1 MDFAPPTTGLYPG
14 QEDKPS
20 EAAPVVDDGRPL
32 TAQQRLAALKAKLS
46 DARKTNHKAVVEE
59 DRRSKLGPQGL
70 KDEAKHKKYDQIK
83 KEGKKETDSQKMM
96 STTAATALAESEKSD
111 KKNRNRGQY
120 GWDVFNN
127 EAQHRHYKKRV
138 RRAEEDGRVGVVRRS
153 RSRSRSRC
161 RPADAPRPPP
171 PRALLP
177 RRHCAT
183 QPEPALVRRRT
194 RTPTARTTPTVPRL
208 QCRRRG
214 LAPLEPPPP
223 TLSPS
228 SPHPTPPTPPPP
240 SPPPP
245 PPHPRPPAPHPVY
258 PTNSERAR
266 ETGEEDPKPTLTLIL
281 PPTLPLNLDPD
292 PDPHPD

>member
-14 QEDKPS
+14 QEDKPD
-20 EAAPVVDDGRPL
+20 EAAPPVDDGRPQ

-96 STTAATALAESEKSD
+96 STTAATAQAESEKSD

-138 RRAEEDGRVGVVRRS
+138 RRAEEDGRVGVDED
-153 RSRSRSRC
+153 
-161 RPADAPRPPP
+161 ADGVPRLGMADHFQAAPPVPQAKLA
-171 PRALLP
+171 AL
-177 RRHCAT
+177 ADDMN
-183 QPEPALVRRRT
+183 EAALRNAQFSRRRT
-194 RTPTARTTPTVPRL
+194 FDEDKDVTYIN
-208 QCRRRG
+208 RRN
-214 LAPLEPPPP
+214 E
-223 TLSPS
+223 
-228 SPHPTPPTPPPP
+228 
-240 SPPPP
+240 
-245 PPHPRPPAPHPVY
+245 VF
-258 PTNSERAR
+258 NKKIERAF
-266 ETGEEDPKPTLTLIL
+266 DPYTAEIRQ
-281 PPTLPLNLDPD
+281 NLERGTAL
-292 PDPHPD
+292 

>member
-14 QEDKPS
+14 QEDKPD
-20 EAAPVVDDGRPL
+20 EAAPPVDDGRPQ

-96 STTAATALAESEKSD
+96 STTAATAQAESEKSD

-153 RSRSRSRC
+153 RSRRRC
-161 RPADAPRPPP
+161 LPAYAPPHPAPRAPA

-177 RRHCAT
+177 RRTARRSLT
-183 QPEPALVRRRT
+183 QPSCAAERGR
-194 RTPTARTTPTVPRL
+194 
-208 QCRRRG
+208 RRRG
-214 LAPLEPPPP
+214 PG
-223 TLSPS
+223 PS
-228 SPHPTPPTPPPP
+228 RVAGRASGAAGETWPH
-240 SPPPP
+240 
-245 PPHPRPPAPHPVY
+245 
-258 PTNSERAR
+258 
-266 ETGEEDPKPTLTLIL
+266 
-281 PPTLPLNLDPD
+281 
-292 PDPHPD
+292 

>member
-138 RRAEEDGRVGVVRRS
+138 RRAEEDGRVGVDED
-153 RSRSRSRC
+153 
-161 RPADAPRPPP
+161 ADGADDAYGAAPPVPQAKLA
-171 PRALLP
+171 AL
-177 RRHCAT
+177 ADDMN
-183 QPEPALVRRRT
+183 EAALRNAQFSRRRT
-194 RTPTARTTPTVPRL
+194 FDEDKDVTYIN
-208 QCRRRG
+208 RRN
-214 LAPLEPPPP
+214 E
-223 TLSPS
+223 
-228 SPHPTPPTPPPP
+228 
-240 SPPPP
+240 
-245 PPHPRPPAPHPVY
+245 VF
-258 PTNSERAR
+258 NKKIERAF
-266 ETGEEDPKPTLTLIL
+266 DPYTAEIRQ
-281 PPTLPLNLDPD
+281 NLERGTAL
-292 PDPHPD
+292 

>member
-14 QEDKPS
+14 QEDKPDA
-20 EAAPVVDDGRPL
+20 AAPVVDDGRPL

-96 STTAATALAESEKSD
+96 STTAATAQTESEKSD

-153 RSRSRSRC
+153 RSRSRSRPPM
-161 RPADAPRPPP
+161 RPTPRAPPP
-171 PRALLP
+171 VPPCVAAAAHR
-177 RRHCAT
+177 AT
-183 QPEPALVRRRT
+183 QLN
-194 RTPTARTTPTVPRL
+194 PTFRAPQDEDADGVPRL
-208 QCRRRG
+208 GMADHFQA
-214 LAPLEPPPP
+214 APPVPQAR
-223 TLSPS
+223 
-228 SPHPTPPTPPPP
+228 
-240 SPPPP
+240 
-245 PPHPRPPAPHPVY
+245 PRPTRAVAPCGLCP
-258 PTNSERAR
+258 PQ
-266 ETGEEDPKPTLTLIL
+266 EEDPD
-281 PPTLPLNLDPD
+281 LNPNPNFTPD
-292 PDPHPD
+292 TTQNPDH

>member
-14 QEDKPS
+14 QEDKPDA
-20 EAAPVVDDGRPL
+20 AAPVVDDGRPL

-96 STTAATALAESEKSD
+96 STTAATAQAESEKSD

-138 RRAEEDGRVGVVRRS
+138 RRAEEDGRVGVDED
-153 RSRSRSRC
+153 
-161 RPADAPRPPP
+161 ADGADPDPLAYGQAAPPVPQAKLA
-171 PRALLP
+171 AL
-177 RRHCAT
+177 ADDMN
-183 QPEPALVRRRT
+183 EAALRNAQFSRRRT
-194 RTPTARTTPTVPRL
+194 FDEDKDVTYIN
-208 QCRRRG
+208 RRN
-214 LAPLEPPPP
+214 E
-223 TLSPS
+223 
-228 SPHPTPPTPPPP
+228 
-240 SPPPP
+240 
-245 PPHPRPPAPHPVY
+245 VF
-258 PTNSERAR
+258 NKKIERAF
-266 ETGEEDPKPTLTLIL
+266 DPYTAEIRQ
-281 PPTLPLNLDPD
+281 NLERGTAL
-292 PDPHPD
+292 